1 MSEWSTTTNE
11 EVASCTPARCDCVV
25 FWEMQQQK
33 ALKRLSNRLLAPMN
47 APQKYAIIP
56 NAEARARRIAA
67 VYARIYLETES
78 KGNPNLR
85 GRYYWMGFGAFA
97 SKTVAYIFHDWRDLV
112 SPAKE
117 AFRKGNFWLFME
129 IAPWFLAWSEDSKSF
144 KGCFKARD
152 VSQFKNLK
160 NTMNNLTW
168 SKEALST
175 LKNLKWTAEIESA
188 FSKLTEIEAIFKQFP
203 QENVRFL
210 KAEQELMAHRNKIAV
225 QEQLNVLQ
233 PLIWNTPDGKNAGRM
248 GKGLRAL
255 GPDQTLILSSD
266 YNRSDVVKRVPPP
279 SGLYMGKPGPK
290 VEAYPGRHKGVLDQL
305 KEDVYEDAPEGTNS
319 ADYDQRM
326 VWINKAAEKYH
337 RLMLDEK
344 GRAFIHKELAI
355 ISTWIA
361 DNAGK

>member
-1 MSEWSTTTNE
+1 MTQDE
-11 EVASCTPARCDCVV
+11 
-25 FWEMQQQK
+25 
-33 ALKRLSNRLLAPMN
+33 LKKHL
-47 APQKYAIIP
+47 
-56 NAEARARRIAA
+56 
-67 VYARIYLETES
+67 
-78 KGNPNLR
+78 
-85 GRYYWMGFGAFA
+85 
-97 SKTVAYIFHDWRDLV
+97 D
-112 SPAKE
+112 
-117 AFRKGNFWLFME
+117 E
-129 IAPWFLAWSEDSKSF
+129 IA
-144 KGCFKARD
+144 
-152 VSQFKNLK
+152 
-160 NTMNNLTW
+160 
-168 SKEALST
+168 
-175 LKNLKWTAEIESA
+175 I
-188 FSKLTEIEAIFKQFP
+188 
-203 QENVRFL
+203 
-210 KAEQELMAHRNKIAV
+210 
-225 QEQLNVLQ
+225 QEQFNVLK